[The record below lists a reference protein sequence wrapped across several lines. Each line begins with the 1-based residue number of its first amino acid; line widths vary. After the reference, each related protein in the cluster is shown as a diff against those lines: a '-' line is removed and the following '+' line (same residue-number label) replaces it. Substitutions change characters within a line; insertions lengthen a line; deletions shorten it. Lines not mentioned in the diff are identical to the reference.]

1 MKIAP
6 FIRLLLL
13 SLAFV
18 CLPVRAQGVSECV
31 DTLGATQDDV
41 AHVAETEML
50 IDLPVSPAPYDICHY
65 PVSFHPSP
73 FAFHPSPCGFSPF
86 SWRLH
91 QGFNAQLSMN
101 VTSAFGKGA
110 PSGVGFGQS
119 VALAYAAPVS
129 KKVNVAVGMQAQ
141 NMDWGNYHHNSVG
154 VSAAVTYRPND
165 NVYVTGYVV
174 KNFGPRRPVRPH
186 QPCASL
192 YPLRPST
199 LAFGPSPYTMYP
211 YYFEDYSMRIGASA
225 DFKIGEH
232 SYIHVSF
239 EHRQW

>member
-13 SLAFV
+13 SFAFV
-18 CLPVRAQGVSECV
+18 CLPVLAQSQGERV
-31 DTLGATQDDV
+31 DTLVSASPDV
-41 AHVAETEML
+41 ATNTEAEILM
-50 IDLPVSPAPYDICHY
+50 DLPVSPTPYDLCY
-65 PVSFHPSP
+65 SPVSFYPSP

-101 VTSAFGKGA
+101 VTTAFGKGA

-119 VALAYAAPVS
+119 IALAYAAPVS
-129 KKVNVAVGMQAQ
+129 KKVNVAVGVHAQ
-141 NMDWGNYHHNSVG
+141 NMDWGAYHHNNVG
-154 VSAAVTYRPND
+154 VSAAVTYRPNE